1 MESDS
6 TGMVAPAAFPTS
18 RATRRRRA
26 ARVRA
31 GIALVGYAG
40 SFVTLAAM
48 LVLAATAG
56 ALADG
61 APAGGAT
68 VTATYER

>member
-1 MESDS
+1 MA
-6 TGMVAPAAFPTS
+6 APAALPSSPT
-18 RATRRRRA
+18 TRDRRA
-26 ARVRA
+26 ARARA

-61 APAGGAT
+61 VPAGNST

>member
-1 MESDS
+1 MA
-6 TGMVAPAAFPTS
+6 APAAFPTS

-31 GIALVGYAG
+31 GIAVVCHAG

-61 APAGGAT
+61 TPADDSA

>member
-1 MESDS
+1 MAD
-6 TGMVAPAAFPTS
+6 AAAAYRTS

-31 GIALVGYAG
+31 GLAAIGYVG

-61 APAGGAT
+61 VPAGGAA

>member
-1 MESDS
+1 MA
-6 TGMVAPAAFPTS
+6 APAAIRPS

-31 GIALVGYAG
+31 GVELVGYAG
-40 SFVTLAAM
+40 TFITLAAM

-61 APAGGAT
+61 MPANGSA

>member
-1 MESDS
+1 M
-6 TGMVAPAAFPTS
+6 
-18 RATRRRRA
+18 
-26 ARVRA
+26 RA

-61 APAGGAT
+61 VSGGTPT
-68 VTATYER
+68 VTATYGR

>member
-1 MESDS
+1 
-6 TGMVAPAAFPTS
+6 
-18 RATRRRRA
+18 
-26 ARVRA
+26 
-31 GIALVGYAG
+31 
-40 SFVTLAAM
+40 LAAM

-61 APAGGAT
+61 VPAGDSA

>member
-1 MESDS
+1 MA
-6 TGMVAPAAFPTS
+6 APAALPTS

-31 GIALVGYAG
+31 AIEFVGYAG
-40 SFVTLAAM
+40 SFITLAAM

-61 APAGGAT
+61 VSAEEPAVT
-68 VTATYER
+68 VTYER

>member
-1 MESDS
+1 
-6 TGMVAPAAFPTS
+6 
-18 RATRRRRA
+18 
-26 ARVRA
+26 VRA

-61 APAGGAT
+61 VSAGEST

>member
-1 MESDS
+1 MA
-6 TGMVAPAAFPTS
+6 APAAFHPS

-31 GIALVGYAG
+31 GFALVGYAG
-40 SFVTLAAM
+40 SFITLAAM

-61 APAGGAT
+61 VPAGGAT

>member
-1 MESDS
+1 M
-6 TGMVAPAAFPTS
+6 ALAAFHTS

-31 GIALVGYAG
+31 GIAAVGYAG
-40 SFVTLAAM
+40 TFVTLAAM

-61 APAGGAT
+61 VPASGST
-68 VTATYER
+68 MTATYGR

>member
-1 MESDS
+1 
-6 TGMVAPAAFPTS
+6 
-18 RATRRRRA
+18 
-26 ARVRA
+26 VRA
-31 GIALVGYAG
+31 GIAVIGYAG

-61 APAGGAT
+61 VPAGGAT

>member
-1 MESDS
+1 MA
-6 TGMVAPAAFPTS
+6 APAALPTS

-31 GIALVGYAG
+31 GIAAVGYAG

-61 APAGGAT
+61 VPAGGST
-68 VTATYER
+68 MTATYGR